1 MSKKK
6 NTEKSTVEKKAVKK
20 EVKKEEIK
28 EVVKDNKKEVK
39 DNKKEVK
46 DSKKK
51 VDSDKLKEKAIK
63 GFEKIDENRK
73 IIYGF
78 AAGLL
83 LGLLIL
89 ALQPKKIAELKDGTQ
104 PVAYLG
110 DVAITADELYAD
122 MKKQYSVSLLID
134 LIDNDILTKKYPE
147 TDEMKADVEK
157 TATYW
162 FNTYNSY
169 YGYDEETFLAKNGF
183 SNRQAFIEYLTLDYR
198 RNLYYEEYLKK
209 QFTDKDIEKYYESSV
224 YGDINTK
231 HMLVSVD
238 ESKGLSDADAKKLA
252 EEIISKLNNGAS
264 WDDVKAEYK
273 DKITAEDLGYQS
285 FDASLDEAYIS
296 EMKNLENGT
305 YSKTPIKSSYGY
317 HVVYRIDQK
326 EKPKLDDVKD
336 AIIEQLGKELEKK
349 DKDIRYKALI
359 TMREESKLKFT
370 DEDLEAKYNKY
381 VSSYK

>member
-28 EVVKDNKKEVK
+28 EVVK

-110 DVAITADELYAD
+110 DVAITADDYYTD
-122 MKKQYSVSLLID
+122 MKKQYSAINLLID
-134 LIDNDILTKKYPE
+134 LIDNNILVEKYPE

-169 YGYDEETFLAKNGF
+169 YGYDEETFLSKNGF

-198 RNLYYEEYLKK
+198 RNLYYEGYLKK

-273 DKITAEDLGYQS
+273 DKITTEDLGYQS
-285 FDASLDEAYIS
+285 FDASLDEAYVA
-296 EMKNLENGT
+296 EMKSLENGT

-349 DKDIRYKALI
+349 DTNIRYKALI
-359 TMREESKLKFT
+359 AMREESKLKFT

-381 VSSYK
+381 VSNYK

>member
-169 YGYDEETFLAKNGF
+169 YGYDEETFLSKNGF

-231 HMLVSVD
+231 HMLVTVD

-285 FDASLDEAYIS
+285 FDASLDEAYVA
-296 EMKNLENGT
+296 EMKSLENGT

-359 TMREESKLKFT
+359 AMREESKLKFT

>member
-6 NTEKSTVEKKAVKK
+6 NTEKDTVEKKVVKKDGKNKKAKETVKKEEKKNETKEVVRDSKK
-20 EVKKEEIK
+20 EVKSS
-28 EVVKDNKKEVK
+28 NF
-39 DNKKEVK
+39 
-46 DSKKK
+46 
-51 VDSDKLKEKAIK
+51 KEKVIK
-63 GFEKIDENRK
+63 GYEKIDENRK
-73 IIYGF
+73 IVYGF

-110 DVAITADELYAD
+110 DKAITADELYAD

-134 LIDNDILTKKYPE
+134 MIDNDILTKKYPE
-147 TDEMKADVEK
+147 TNEMKEDVEK

-169 YGYDEETFLAKNGF
+169 YGYDEETFLSKNGF
-183 SNRQAFIEYLTLDYR
+183 SNRQAFIDYLTLDHR

-209 QFTDKDIEKYYESSV
+209 QFTDKDIEKYYESNV
-224 YGDINTK
+224 VGDINTK

-238 ESKGLSDADAKKLA
+238 ESKGLSDEDAKALA

-264 WDDVKAEYK
+264 WDEVKEEYK

-285 FDASLDEAYIS
+285 FDASLDSAYVA
-296 EMKNLENGT
+296 EMRSLENGT

-326 EKPKLDDVKD
+326 EKPALNDVKD
-336 AIIEQLGKELEKK
+336 AIIEQLGNELESK
-349 DKDIRYKALI
+349 DTDIRYKALI
-359 TMREESKLKFT
+359 AMREEAKLKFT
-370 DEDLEAKYNKY
+370 DEDLESKYNKY
-381 VSSYK
+381 VSNYK

>member
-6 NTEKSTVEKKAVKK
+6 NTEKDTVEKKTVKKDEKNKTVKEAVKK
-20 EVKKEEIK
+20 DTKKNETK
-28 EVVKDNKKEVK
+28 EVVR
-39 DNKKEVK
+39 
-46 DSKKK
+46 DSKKEAK
-51 VDSDKLKEKAIK
+51 SSNFKEKVIK
-63 GFEKIDENRK
+63 GYEKIDENRK
-73 IIYGF
+73 IVYGF

-110 DVAITADELYAD
+110 DKAITADDLYAD

-134 LIDNDILTKKYPE
+134 LIDDDILTEKYPE
-147 TDEMKADVEK
+147 TNEMKEDVEK

-169 YGYDEETFLAKNGF
+169 YGYDEETFLSKNGF
-183 SNRQAFIEYLTLDYR
+183 SNRQAFIDYLTLDHR

-209 QFTDKDIEKYYESSV
+209 QFTDKDIEKYYESNV
-224 YGDINTK
+224 VGDIDTK
-231 HMLVSVD
+231 HMLVVVD
-238 ESKGLSDADAKKLA
+238 ESKGLSDADAKALA

-264 WDDVKAEYK
+264 WDEVKEEYK

-285 FDASLDEAYIS
+285 FDASLDSAYVA
-296 EMKNLENGT
+296 EMRSLENGT

-326 EKPKLDDVKD
+326 EKPALNDVKD
-336 AIIEQLGKELEKK
+336 AIIEQLGNELESK
-349 DKDIRYKALI
+349 DTDIRYKALI
-359 TMREESKLKFT
+359 AMREEAKLKFT
-370 DEDLEAKYNKY
+370 DEDLESKYNKY
-381 VSSYK
+381 VSNYK

>member
-28 EVVKDNKKEVK
+28 EVVK

-110 DVAITADELYAD
+110 DDAITADDYYTD
-122 MKKQYSVSLLID
+122 MKKQYSAINLLID
-134 LIDNDILTKKYPE
+134 LIDNNILVEKYPE

-336 AIIEQLGKELEKK
+336 AIIKQLGKELEKK
-349 DKDIRYKALI
+349 DTNIRYKALI
-359 TMREESKLKFT
+359 AMREESKLKFT

-381 VSSYK
+381 VSNYK

>member
-6 NTEKSTVEKKAVKK
+6 NTEKSAVEKKVVKKNEKKVTVKETVKKDAKKAETKEAVRDSKK
-20 EVKKEEIK
+20 EVKGSNL
-28 EVVKDNKKEVK
+28 KD
-39 DNKKEVK
+39 
-46 DSKKK
+46 
-51 VDSDKLKEKAIK
+51 KAIK

-73 IIYGF
+73 IVYGF

-110 DVAITADELYAD
+110 DKAITADDLYAD

-134 LIDNDILTKKYPE
+134 LIDNDILTEKYPE
-147 TDEMKADVEK
+147 TNEMKEDVEE

-162 FNTYNSY
+162 FNTYNTY
-169 YGYDEETFLAKNGF
+169 YGYDEETFLSKNGF
-183 SNRQAFIEYLTLDYR
+183 SNRQAFIDYLTLDYR
-198 RNLYYEEYLKK
+198 RNLYYEEYLKN

-224 YGDINTK
+224 VGDIDTK
-231 HMLVSVD
+231 HILVAVD
-238 ESKGLSDADAKKLA
+238 ESNGLSDADAKALA

-264 WDDVKAEYK
+264 WDEVKEEYK
-273 DKITAEDLGYQS
+273 DKITAEELGYQS
-285 FDASLDEAYIS
+285 FDASLDSAYVD
-296 EMKNLENGT
+296 EMRSLENGT

-326 EKPKLDDVKD
+326 EKPSLNDVKD
-336 AIIEQLGKELEKK
+336 AIIEQLGDELESE
-349 DKDIRYKALI
+349 DTDIRYKALI
-359 TMREESKLKFT
+359 AMREDAKLKFT
-370 DEDLEAKYNKY
+370 DEDLESKYNKY
-381 VSSYK
+381 VSNYK